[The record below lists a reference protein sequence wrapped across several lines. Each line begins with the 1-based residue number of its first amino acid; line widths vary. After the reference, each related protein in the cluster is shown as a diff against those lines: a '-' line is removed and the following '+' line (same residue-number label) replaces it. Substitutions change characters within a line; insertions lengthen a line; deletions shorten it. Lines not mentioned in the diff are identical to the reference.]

1 MRHCKVLLAC
11 VGSLTA
17 VAITSIVTG
26 YNHGIFESLK
36 SAILI
41 IAGYAIG
48 KAAEKHGET

>member
-1 MRHCKVLLAC
+1 LAC

-17 VAITSIVTG
+17 VAIASLATG
-26 YNHGIFESLK
+26 YNHGVFESLK

-48 KAAEKHGET
+48 RAAEHHGKA